1 MGGNGKIMMCTL
13 NIMKQKMPLGLCF
26 YMENVFGADD
36 LTDATT
42 VLYCL
47 FGLYPIFKNK

>member
-1 MGGNGKIMMCTL
+1 MMCTL
-13 NIMKQKMPLGLCF
+13 NIMKQQMPLELCF

-42 VLYCL
+42 VFIVCL
-47 FGLYPIFKNK
+47 VFTPFSKINNAEMS